1 MKRGTVTPMDSP
13 FRLYSFYKKHLLGMS
28 REGQPHG
35 LAAATAPCVFV
46 KICDDTD
53 ELPTQGHLP
62 HDECLIEVDVMG
74 VLKSCVSDLS
84 ILRTAHSRAIEFDAF
99 DLFVCNLLLHV
110 QPNDEPSLE
119 GGSSP
124 IDVRRDDLKSIRHL
138 DPSNCS
144 NKRWRFFR
152 DVWGA
157 LDASTLKHWL
167 ADHASLLREGHT
179 IRLSCPRQGA
189 AHSYSSSLAGALLW
203 LSQDLPCTPQLERE
217 LPPLKCGDWPL
228 NDILSR
234 FPPLVAQELSS
245 FNWPIDSLAEL
256 ERLLALPHGSPSD
269 LAGGEF
275 TGVVRDENTRVHAC
289 VTLSVDLRRSLVPGV
304 HAILDLRL
312 VLRRRR
318 WRRVYLF
325 PPCTHQT
332 LSNTNTRRDKD
343 LDGRTFW
350 GIAFFI
356 YCYCTDCASL
366 LVEQPD
372 TRIPEF
378 YISPTQR
385 LHTSEVGC
393 RDDKTVNFFERNRGV
408 IALSHD
414 VGGVSGHKRLRDFPD
429 ADARDR
435 WRSSWARF
443 PELVTAVVAASPTTL
458 DLSNDTG
465 AATPTYQDEIE
476 RFAVAWH
483 EQALPLPCDYKNDDA
498 QPTSLAD
505 RAYQSQRG
513 RGDGRRIQ
521 GITPDSLR
529 SPSLP
534 LAEADID
541 NTLLR
546 LDGPMSSALKDTRML
561 VGLTTLTCSGFG
573 IYLVTMQA
581 SPLVYAALDGYSVIG
596 AELALTLHRPAVL
609 RVACRMLDSML
620 GKGACAFLAGEY
632 LGGARIVAAPL
643 DYRPNSHELVRTPA
657 AREAMNKAGWKMAW
671 CTLGALA
678 GSIIHDAAARA
689 VASCAALCAPT
700 THLADSPSLGHP
712 TLTTFRIGVYGTRPV
727 HDRARD
733 LVSYRTPAGDALR
746 RDWLFTHML
755 QERLLADDSS
765 MSDDLALWAD
775 RLQPPELSDIPSEL
789 LDQLPSFSDGR
800 FDQLTFAKL
809 PKPHALARLV
819 RMPRQESPP
828 EGVCPRS
835 AFDLLLPEAAA
846 RLTHWLHWAMDDL
859 TCIRDKGDD
868 CTRHRPP
875 VLVISQQ
882 ELYPKFRGIVWD
894 FRSSPISCG
903 VPLDFH
909 ADLEHTLN
917 VEFFTRELGDYPN
930 QRLLSMIQ
938 EGVRYLA
945 DVELQGVFIPHLTS
959 LPKGFASVHKEFKR
973 LHAEPLS
980 WYGFHANLP
989 FFPAY
994 YNARGATPRKLEDRW
1009 RGTVEGG
1016 GPRKPTW
1023 DSSGLRVL
1031 SLNEASKAYHVPQHF
1046 LMDTRPQMRDW
1057 LLGRGLPATA
1067 EQQAELLL
1075 PWRRGTKWER
1085 QVMPTLHM
1093 LMRDLVVLRRAAY
1106 LLDEPIYLF
1115 GDDIKDFF
1123 NHMVNGAEELHKHNV
1138 LWVADPGDLDTAS
1151 AIGNNAGQMLFISE
1165 KRMGFGV
1172 HPNSGIAQELAEA
1185 LLHIFRRR
1193 VDAVEDDLLRTDP
1206 RPAAQRW
1213 LRARSNLEARKGGH
1227 QRRLYAV
1234 HMYCDDSITAVVGAD
1249 RAIRLLKQWRT
1260 LTRESG
1266 LIMAIAEKRSLG
1278 TWCLWVGILI
1288 FSTLGLVAVPKAK
1301 LLRASVALRS
1311 AVANRLEYALYQS
1324 LLGLLEHFRQAICIT
1339 KRSMHSLYRPMLA
1352 GGEGGG
1358 LGPTDLV
1365 TCDELMS
1372 EQLSRWSSRL
1382 SRAAGA
1388 PITHTLRESDLPRE
1402 VATPLIFVGSSD
1414 AATDSDPAG
1423 MGGWMYGYYWHIPLE
1438 PEAVEYLHITVLE
1451 MLASCFSSLIFR
1463 KLVGEEAQL
1472 TLQTDATAAISTLV
1486 RETERSEVLVYAHH
1500 RVLQDEPLR
1509 NSLRLTDLGHL
1520 FGDSNIGA
1528 DLASRSKWRELAQLA
1543 RQLRLRLTQLP
1554 VPPLLQD
1561 VLNDVFNFARVRG
1574 RPLRTARI
1582 PPQPADPPT
1591 PSTTSIPR
1599 MRLLTSLENFL
1610 DGGQSN
1616 NENRDA
1622 VLYISV
1628 EGGIGVGKTT
1638 CMESI
1643 LQLYRDNPTVSV
1655 LLEPVDDWRRS
1666 GLLERF
1672 YSNGVTSLEFQLVA
1686 LATLT
1691 APILKALHQPHVT
1704 MVISERSPLS
1714 NIEVFA
1720 KMNLTEAD
1728 FTCYQLAYNALIAAM
1743 PEGVEQATIY
1753 LDAPDDVVVQRI
1765 AARGREEESNLPLA
1779 LHQDLR
1785 ERHGRLYESI
1795 NHTKGRIDATNSP
1808 TIISEQ
1814 VCAFIRSFQL
1824 SPPTLDATTRLRHL
1838 TAQEQGLAR
1847 SQTNNENGDAVS
1859 YELEMAYLLRS
1870 LRAEDATHVERD
1882 RVLNHIALIHGIIH
1896 PTTASRTAV
1905 GLVATRLLTP
1915 AQLLTTEF
1923 AHIPRVPSSTLA
1935 LWNLRVLGT
1944 DPMQASLA
1952 LMAMAEPGH
1961 STRILAL
1968 AASGMQRHS
1977 YVRHLTPVEQS
1988 LSQTQSNNENKDA
2001 VLSLLEMLRGD
2012 PPMHK
2017 GPVASST
2024 QASSP
2029 RVVSEVSTK
2038 SRLDTQSPA
2047 RQSTLHD
2054 SKRMRSVEVG
2064 GVRYAA
2070 PSLQRKARPPSART
2084 RALENHARIRAGE
2097 MAAVD
2102 ATDEQVE
2109 GLAEAILAEQD
2120 LADYGAAYRTLDKDD
2135 RAWVFWERFCKL
2147 YEWQPLIPADLAS
2160 RHPDQVIQRLT
2171 LFQAWVHPQLMGR
2184 GNDARDAKPSTVFN
2198 SYALAV
2204 HRVLC
2209 RAHVPMPRA
2218 KLLESTNAGLKR
2230 SYKDVHGTLKLMPNK
2245 RQAMLPS
2252 MWASVEGLAEG
2263 TRLPG
2268 RRDAWSP
2275 RTRHR
2280 DRSLLRIGRIL
2291 WRTGHRIGEVC
2302 EHPSGDDSS
2311 LMRSCVTLRLGGRP
2325 ITNPTRADWAAM
2337 RKGDCVLLTPCPS
2350 KCDQFGERWC
2360 PFPSILPFDG
2370 TDACAAAS
2378 VRDIEL
2384 ESPCNDDARRQK
2396 THLFTDW
2403 DGKPFTYS
2411 VLHRELRL
2419 VLAALFGE
2427 RIASTLSWHA
2437 IRIGLACA
2445 LASANCP
2452 DSYIQLICRWASP
2465 ASLNAYRQLG
2475 VESNISWTDRAF
2487 AAKFD
2492 VMRANNL
2499 PQLDDERYPQLAS
2512 GQAVV
2517 LSAAGVGGA
2526 SPRPAQPSRPVESF
2540 DIGAGVVQAYTDADS
2555 LNLIG
2560 RTVVV
2565 PNDFWDG
2572 WSRYCSDARASP
2584 RSSKS
2589 VATSD
2594 CEVVGEC
2601 VRTFKH
2607 PDGHHC
2613 ATYLIS
2619 YDDCA
2624 YPIKL
2629 DALKRLQVR
2638 KR

>member
-1 MKRGTVTPMDSP
+1 MKRGTATPMDSP
-13 FRLYSFYKKHLLGMS
+13 FRLYSFYKEHLLGAS
-28 REGQPHG
+28 REGQPQG
-35 LAAATAPCVFV
+35 LAAATAPRVSV
-46 KICDDTD
+46 KICDDID

-84 ILRTAHSRAIEFDAF
+84 TLRTAHSRAIEFDAF
-99 DLFVCNLLLHV
+99 DLFVCNLLLRV
-110 QPNDEPSLE
+110 QPDDDPTLE

-124 IDVRRDDLKSIRHL
+124 LDARHDDLKSIRHF

-144 NKRWRFFR
+144 DKRRRFFM

-157 LDASTLKHWL
+157 LDAPILEHWL
-167 ADHASLLREGHT
+167 ADHASLLRRGRK
-179 IRLSCPRQGA
+179 IRLTCPSHGA
-189 AHSYSSSLAGALLW
+189 VHSYSSSLAGALLW
-203 LSQDLPCTPQLERE
+203 LTRDMALPPQLERE
-217 LPPLKCGDWPL
+217 LPPLRCGDWPL

-245 FNWPIDSLAEL
+245 FNWPIDSLSEL
-256 ERLLALPHGSPSD
+256 KRLLILPHASPSD

-275 TGVVRDENTRVHAC
+275 TGVVRDENTRAHAC
-289 VTLSVDLRRSLVPGV
+289 VTLSVDLRHSLVPGV

-312 VLRRRR
+312 VLRLRR

-332 LSNTNTRRDKD
+332 LSNTGSRRDKD

-393 RDDKTVNFFERNRGV
+393 QDDKTVNFYERNREV
-408 IALSHD
+408 IPLNHS
-414 VGGVSGHKRLRDFPD
+414 VGGVSHHKRLRDFPN

-443 PELVTAVVAASPTTL
+443 PELVTAVVDASPTEL
-458 DLSNDTG
+458 EASDD
-465 AATPTYQDEIE
+465 ADVVTPTYQEEIE
-476 RFAVAWH
+476 VFAAAWH
-483 EQALPLPCDYKNDDA
+483 ERGLPVPHDYKNDDA
-498 QPTSLAD
+498 QPTALAD

-513 RGDGRRIQ
+513 KGDGRRVQ
-521 GITPDSLR
+521 GVIPDSLR
-529 SPSLP
+529 LPPSALT
-534 LAEADID
+534 DGNID
-541 NTLLR
+541 HTSLR
-546 LDGPMSSALKDTRML
+546 LDGIGSTALKDTRML

-573 IYLVTMQA
+573 IYLVAMQA
-581 SPLVYAALDGYSVIG
+581 SPLIYAALDGRSVIG
-596 AELALTLHRPAVL
+596 AELALTLHRPAVM

-620 GKGACAFLAGEY
+620 GKGVCAFLAGEY
-632 LGGARIVAAPL
+632 LGGARIVAAPV

-657 AREAMNKAGWKMAW
+657 ARQAMSEGGWTMAW
-671 CTLGALA
+671 CTLTALA
-678 GSIIHDAAARA
+678 GSVIHDAAARA
-689 VASCAALCAPT
+689 VASCTALCAPT
-700 THLADSPSLGHP
+700 MHLADSTSLGHSM
-712 TLTTFRIGVYGTRPV
+712 LTTFRIGVYGTQPV

-733 LVSYRTPAGDALR
+733 LLSYNSPASAALR
-746 RDWLFTHML
+746 RDWLFTHL
-755 QERLLADDSS
+755 LRERLHADDSS
-765 MSDDLALWAD
+765 LSEDMALWAD

-800 FDQLTFAKL
+800 FDQLTFAEP
-809 PKPHALARLV
+809 PKPNTLARLV

-828 EGVCPRS
+828 EGACPRS

-846 RLTHWLHWAMDDL
+846 KLTHWLHWALDDL

-868 CTRHRPP
+868 CSRHRPP

-882 ELYPKFRGIVWD
+882 ELHPNFRGIVWD
-894 FRSSPISCG
+894 FRSSPTSCG

-909 ADLEHTLN
+909 ADLDHTLN
-917 VEFFTRELGDYPN
+917 VEFFTRELSDYPN

-973 LHAEPLS
+973 LHAEPLG

-1023 DSSGLRVL
+1023 DLSGLRVL
-1031 SLNEASKAYHVPQHF
+1031 SLNEASKAYHMPQHF
-1046 LMDTRPQMRDW
+1046 LTDTRPQMTEW

-1085 QVMPTLHM
+1085 QRMPTLQM
-1093 LMRDLVVLRRAAY
+1093 LMRDLIVLRRAAY
-1106 LLDEPIYLF
+1106 LLGEPIYLF

-1123 NHMVNGAEELHKHNV
+1123 NHMVNAAEELHKHNV
-1138 LWVADPGDLDTAS
+1138 IWVANPEDLDTSS
-1151 AIGNNAGQMLFISE
+1151 AIGNDAGQILFISE

-1193 VDAVEDDLLRTDP
+1193 VDAVEDDLLRADP

-1213 LRARSNLEARKGGH
+1213 LKTRTDLEARRGGH

-1249 RAIRLLKQWRT
+1249 RAIRLLKQWRA

-1288 FSTLGLVAVPKAK
+1288 FTTLGLVAVPKAK
-1301 LLRASVALRS
+1301 LLRASVALS
-1311 AVANRLEYALYQS
+1311 DAAAGKLEFALYQS
-1324 LLGLLEHFRQAICIT
+1324 LLGLLEHFRQAICAP

-1352 GGEGGG
+1352 GGESGG

-1365 TCDELMS
+1365 TCDSLML

-1382 SRAAGA
+1382 TGAAGA
-1388 PITHTLRESDLPRE
+1388 PITHTLRERDLPKG
-1402 VATPLIFVGSSD
+1402 VASALLFIGSSD

-1423 MGGWMYGYYWHIPLE
+1423 MGGWMYGYYWYIPIA
-1438 PEAVEYLHITVLE
+1438 PEAIEYLHITVLE

-1463 KLVGEEAQL
+1463 KLVGEEAKL

-1500 RVLQDEPLR
+1500 RVLREEPLR

-1520 FGDSNIGA
+1520 FGDANIGA
-1528 DLASRSKWRELAQLA
+1528 DLASRGKWRELEQLA
-1543 RQLRLRLTQLP
+1543 RQLRLRLTRLP

-1561 VLNDVFNFARVRG
+1561 ILNDVLDFARARG
-1574 RPLRTARI
+1574 VTLRAARI

-1591 PSTTSIPR
+1591 PATTSIPR
-1599 MRLLTSLENFL
+1599 IRLLTSLENFL

-1622 VLYISV
+1622 VVYVSV
-1628 EGGIGVGKTT
+1628 EGGIGAGKTT
-1638 CMESI
+1638 CMESL
-1643 LQLYRDNPTVSV
+1643 LQLYRNDPTVTV

-1672 YSNGVTSLEFQLVA
+1672 YGGGITSLEFQLVA

-1691 APILKALHQPHVT
+1691 APILKALHQPHAT

-1720 KMNLTEAD
+1720 KMNLGEDD
-1728 FTCYQLAYNALIAAM
+1728 FVCYRLAYDALVTAM
-1743 PEGVEQATIY
+1743 PTSVEHVTIY
-1753 LDAPDDVVVQRI
+1753 LDAPVDVIVRRI
-1765 AARGREEESNLPLA
+1765 AARGREEESNIPLS
-1779 LHQDLR
+1779 LHQELR
-1785 ERHGRLYESI
+1785 ERHGRLYETI
-1795 NHTKGRIDATNSP
+1795 DHLKTRIDATASS
-1808 TIISEQ
+1808 TSVSEQ
-1814 VCAFIRSFQL
+1814 LCLFIRTLEL
-1824 SPPTLDATTRLRHL
+1824 SLPALDTDTRLRHL
-1838 TAQEQGLAR
+1838 TMEEQGLAR
-1847 SQTNNENGDAVS
+1847 SQSNNENGDAVS
-1859 YELEMAYLLRS
+1859 YELAMARLLGH
-1870 LRAEDATHVERD
+1870 LRASEAATVERE
-1882 RVLNHIALIHGIIH
+1882 RALNLISAMHGVTH

-1905 GLVATRLLTP
+1905 NLVTTRLLTP
-1915 AQLLTTEF
+1915 GQLLSTEF
-1923 AHIPRVPSSTLA
+1923 AHIPKVPPSTLS
-1935 LWNLRVLGT
+1935 LWNARVVGT

-1952 LMAMAEPGH
+1952 LMAMAEPQQ
-1961 STRILAL
+1961 SARILAL
-1968 AASGMQRHS
+1968 AASGAGRRA
-1977 YVRHLTPVEQS
+1977 YIRLLTPVEQS
-1988 LSQTQSNNENKDA
+1988 LSATQSNNENKDA
-2001 VLSLLEMLRGD
+2001 VRSLLEMLRAD
-2012 PPMHK
+2012 PPSK
-2017 GPVASST
+2017 KEPQAPFARTSASAGISKRAPAEGPT
-2024 QASSP
+2024 SP
-2029 RVVSEVSTK
+2029 N
-2038 SRLDTQSPA
+2038 
-2047 RQSTLHD
+2047 
-2054 SKRMRSVEVG
+2054 SKRMKSVEVS

-2070 PSLQRKARPPSART
+2070 PAGQRKARPLSART
-2084 RALENHARIRAGE
+2084 RALDDHARIRAEE

-2102 ATDEQVE
+2102 ATDEQVDS
-2109 GLAEAILAEQD
+2109 LAEAIRAEQE

-2147 YEWQPLIPADLAS
+2147 YEWQPLISAELAS
-2160 RHPDQVIQRLT
+2160 RHPDQVVQRLA
-2171 LFQAWVHPQLMGR
+2171 LFQSWVHPQLKGR
-2184 GNDARDAKPSTVFN
+2184 GNDVLDAKPSTVLN

-2204 HRVLC
+2204 HRILC

-2252 MWASVEGLAEG
+2252 MWASVERLAEG

-2268 RRDAWSP
+2268 RREAWSP
-2275 RTRHR
+2275 KTRHR
-2280 DRSLLRIGRIL
+2280 DRSLLRIGRTL

-2325 ITNPTRADWAAM
+2325 ITNPTRADWLAM

-2370 TDACAAAS
+2370 TDDCAASAI
-2378 VRDIEL
+2378 RDIEL
-2384 ESPCNDDARRQK
+2384 ESPCRDEARRK
-2396 THLFTDW
+2396 VTHLFTDE

-2452 DSYIQLICRWASP
+2452 DAHIQLICRWASP

-2475 VESNISWTDRAF
+2475 IESNISWTDRAF
-2487 AAKFD
+2487 AARFD
-2492 VMRANNL
+2492 VMRSNNL

-2517 LSAAGVGGA
+2517 LNTAGANRTG
-2526 SPRPAQPSRPVESF
+2526 SRPDQPSRPVESF
-2540 DIGAGVVQAYTDADS
+2540 DIGAGTVQVYTDADT
-2555 LNLIG
+2555 LGLIG

-2572 WSRYCSDARASP
+2572 WSRYCSDTRP
-2584 RSSKS
+2584 RPGSCRS
-2589 VATSD
+2589 VLTSD

-2601 VRTFKH
+2601 VRNFKH

-2613 ATYLIS
+2613 PTYLIS

-2629 DALKRLQVR
+2629 LALKRLQVR
-2638 KR
+2638 KH